1 MEPPLLEPLS
11 GQAVRIRDVALR
23 AGVGVATVS
32 RVLNGRAHVAPATRE
47 RVLTAMRELDYRPSS
62 VARNLSFRRTM
73 VVGVVVPFLTSP
85 SAVERV
91 RGIVETLAASEYDLT
106 LYDVESEDRRR
117 RAFELLGRPDRTDGL
132 LVVSLIPDAAAV
144 ARLQA
149 GRIPCVLI
157 DGFHPHLPH
166 VISDDVHGGELATR
180 HLLELGHLRIALIG
194 DKPPDPYR
202 LGGSRDRTSGYR
214 RALARAGVEA
224 RSEYIRQGTQSRR
237 EAQEIAEDLLRLP
250 EPPTAVFA
258 CSDVQA
264 LGVLEAAATLGLRV
278 PEDLSVVGFDDIE
291 IASYVGLTT
300 VRQPLLE
307 SGRRGAALL
316 LAGLSNGEPTA
327 SEQLELELVA
337 RRTTGAPG
345 G

>member
-1 MEPPLLEPLS
+1 M
-11 GQAVRIRDVALR
+11 RIRDVASR

-32 RVLNGRAHVAPATRE
+32 RVLNGRAHVAGPTKE

-62 VARNLSFRRTM
+62 IARNLSFRRTM

-91 RGIVETLAASEYDLT
+91 RGIVEVLAASDYDLA

-149 GRIPCVLI
+149 ARIPCVLV
-157 DGFHPHLPH
+157 DGSHPHLPH

-180 HLLELGHLRIALIG
+180 HLLELGHRRIALIG

-202 LGGSRDRTSGYR
+202 LGGSRDRTSGYQ
-214 RALARAGVEA
+214 RALAQAGVA
-224 RSEYIRQGTQSRR
+224 SRPDYLRGGTQSRE
-237 EAQEIAEDLLRLP
+237 EARAIAEELLGLP
-250 EPPTAVFA
+250 DPPTAVFA
-258 CSDVQA
+258 CSDVEA
-264 LGVLEAAATLGLRV
+264 LGVLEAAAALGLHV
-278 PEDLSVVGFDDIE
+278 PGDVSIVGFDDIE

-300 VRQPLLE
+300 IRQPLLE

-316 LAGLSNGEPTA
+316 LATLAGGGATV
-327 SEQLELELVA
+327 SEELGLELVA
-337 RRTTGAPG
+337 RRTTGPPPKHDR
-345 G
+345 